1 MLRSKQQRTLRHRL
15 ILWSSLT
22 ALLWQAVSLPVMAAG
37 ATDPAAADQQVIL
50 QADHGR
56 VQGNDVTNTSL
67 DAGGLLTGHIPL
79 TNDPKTNGP
88 QANDKNAQQ
97 QGGQQQ
103 PAFLPNMALAGVG
116 PSLLITEMIPDTT
129 NIGSSDGYEFIEV
142 YNNSGHVINTKDY
155 KLVYRYLDSGDA
167 DLKYALP
174 DRVIQP
180 GESFVI
186 WSKNADNLN
195 EPVDRFK
202 QFYKLQADDRL
213 IIELKWG
220 GMANSKP
227 RALLLT
233 DSQDTNAVRPIV
245 TAAYAASDVKADQGI
260 HYVAPSTGN
269 TMIKQGLSSAS
280 PLTVR
285 PDQLAV
291 IEPIQIMHAPPAQVT
306 KGSNVP
312 ITAIVKGGQ
321 AGRMQFL
328 EYKTDKMTNPLK
340 LVMTSVTDV
349 VYGAE
354 ISASDL
360 KDAALLQYT
369 FEATDGSQQAKSQS
383 FIVPVMDTAV
393 GMPAYVPELLVT
405 ELVPNSANVGGAD
418 GYEFIELYNPTD
430 KPVDMKDYT
439 IRYRYPDEG
448 AEADLWWRHTVPV
461 TIPAGETAVFWII
474 NAENKSKTAAD
485 FNANYGTNLTE
496 GVNLFRLYN
505 NGMANG
511 SYRAVSISTN
521 TGMDRSVATYNDTT
535 PAVDGTLE
543 NGAVIYQYNELTFPN
558 MKKISAAIEKGTPG
572 TLLPY
577 QKLPQ
582 LFHVPVDTVPPQVK
596 VRDIPAVAEDTKD
609 LKLVFDA
616 VDNTD
621 VKTLKLYYRTDASQP
636 FEERNIHLV
645 NAAKELSYT
654 LAASELIGHPALELY
669 AEASDG
675 THTTRM
681 MDIRIPIQ
689 SSQQQGLRF
698 NVKEGQFIKGDK
710 WIKAASGNERTN
722 TLQVSID
729 GKPIAAHALQPAMEQ
744 KVLFSFDVNKTN
756 IFFQNG
762 VVFNNEIIHVFDD
775 SINGWTTLTVP
786 IDADKLSYGSPVPIT
801 IRAGSKAGTF
811 DESDNL
817 DDFNIR
823 NIRLVL
829 ADGTII
835 RDANYKDSTKEWDI
849 GDSTGMKKQHDFQF
863 SIPDNKY
870 NGFGYTWNT
879 TAIADGKHT
888 LKAAESNGDSRV
900 INVVVDNT
908 APELKLNVTPQQV
921 VKGKLTVHAEAAD
934 ALSGIESV
942 TAALDGKPVQLP
954 LALSSVLL
962 LPGKHQLIVKAVDR
976 AGNIT
981 ERASELSV
989 QAELPDIPK
998 LVSSFI
1004 HSLRA
1009 NGTLTVEVKDPTNDP
1024 LNVKFYEGFTFTPT
1038 DTSTMKVYQAASDVE
1053 PPLLAK
1059 LPHEQELTA
1068 QQLQAL
1074 AKLDDQSVRHDSWN
1088 QFPYQRY
1095 ELSVDPRVKAT
1106 DELRVEWKGKSLP
1119 GRKVTMYAWNVHTSK
1134 WDALTT
1140 AVAGNDLFSLTGQ
1153 AVVDAYINQERKVS
1167 VIVQDE
1173 VAPAADAAKVK
1184 DFTLVWMSDT
1194 QYYAESYPHI
1204 YKSEV
1209 DWIAAN
1215 KDKKNIRYV
1224 FHTGDVV
1231 DEMDKVEQWERADT
1245 YMKVLEQAQVP
1256 YGVLAGNHDV
1266 NHKDENYTD
1275 FSKYF
1280 GEKRFKDKP
1289 FYGESYKDNRGHYD
1303 LISVDGIDFIMVYMG
1318 WGIYEE
1324 EIKWMNEVLAQYP
1337 DRQAILN
1344 FHEYLLVSGE
1354 RGPIANKIYDQVVK
1368 KNANVIG
1375 VLSGHYHD
1383 AETKID
1389 AIDDNGD
1396 GKPDRKVY
1404 QMLAD
1409 YQGGPEGGEG
1419 YMRLLEFKASPD
1431 GKRIERI
1438 DMKTYSPYK
1447 DKFNYYDPKEH
1458 PGKDEFAI
1466 DWNIEP
1472 KLKRVETDMIRA
1484 DIYSNHLIGTVDHV
1498 ASGSKASVTWEG
1510 LSGNGKYAWYAVA
1523 ADAFGGAARSPVW
1536 LLGQTEDNGSGG
1548 SNGNGGS
1555 GSGNGGG
1562 GKEKPSNPDSDFV
1575 ISVPAVLDVNGV
1587 WGLSP
1592 DTTTT
1597 VRDGLKSHPKQTV
1610 TIEMKPNQALAAT
1623 WKAALNGDIVR
1634 EAVQQQS
1641 NLRLKLGA
1649 YTVTLPLAAVRN
1661 LPEGADKLVITGQA
1675 AFTRQQL
1682 AAYAK
1687 SWAASGLT
1695 WTGQAL
1701 RIGLAVDVKGKTE
1714 PMPATAQG
1722 ITMSLAAKPQKG
1734 SWHIQSALANAKAVK
1749 AELTDAGV
1757 QVTLTE
1763 GNVMLAALLPK
1774 PAFADASGH
1783 WGQAF
1788 IEASSALGLVNG
1800 QTETEFKPNAAV
1812 TRAELTSMIVRMLER
1827 VYGTASLVNA
1837 GSHTTASFQYVA
1849 VGAWYAEAVSAAAR
1863 MNLVQGDGKQFRP
1876 NDRVTREE
1884 AIVMLMRAIKLAGHE
1899 AGTSA
1904 LTFADKDTVA
1914 TWAQPALQG
1923 AYSLKLVQGREGNRF
1938 MPQGAMTRAEVTKL
1952 LIQWLNL

>member
-37 ATDPAAADQQVIL
+37 EVEPAAADQQVIS
-50 QADHGR
+50 QADRGF
-56 VQGNDVTNTSL
+56 VQGNNVTSTSL
-67 DAGGLLTGHIPL
+67 DAGVLSTGNVQQP
-79 TNDPKTNGP
+79 NG
-88 QANDKNAQQ
+88 QAAQQ
-97 QGGQQQ
+97 QGGQQ
-103 PAFLPNMALAGVG
+103 PAALPNMALTGLG

-129 NIGSSDGYEFIEV
+129 NIGGSDGYEFIEV
-142 YNNSGHVINTKDY
+142 YNNSGHMLNTKDY

-167 DLKYALP
+167 DLKYSLP

-186 WSKNADNLN
+186 WSKNTDNLN

-202 QFYKLQADDRL
+202 QFYKLNVDDRL

-220 GMANSKP
+220 GMSNSKP

-233 DSQDTNAVRPIV
+233 DSQDTNVVRPIV
-245 TAAYAASDVKADQGI
+245 TAAYDVSDVKADQGI
-260 HYVAPSTGN
+260 HYVAPSTGSS
-269 TMIKQGLSSAS
+269 MIKQGLSSAS

-285 PDQLAV
+285 PDQLTV
-291 IEPIQIMHAPPAQVT
+291 VEPIQIMHAPPAQVV

-321 AGRMQFL
+321 IGRMQFI
-328 EYKTDKMTNPLK
+328 EYKTDKMTKSLK
-340 LVMTSVTDV
+340 LAMNSVTDV

-354 ISASDL
+354 IPASDL

-369 FEATDGSQQAKSQS
+369 FEATDGRQQAKSQS
-383 FIVPVMDTAV
+383 FVVPVMDTAV

-461 TIPAGETAVFWII
+461 TIPAGQTAVFWII
-474 NAENKSKTAAD
+474 NAENGSKTAVD
-485 FNANYGTNLTE
+485 FNANYGSNLTE
-496 GVNLFRLYN
+496 GVNLFRLFN

-511 SYRAVSISTN
+511 SYRAISISTN
-521 TGMDRSVATYNDTT
+521 TGVDRSVATYNDTT

-558 MKKISAAIEKGTPG
+558 MKKVSAAIEKGTPG

-596 VRDIPAVAEDTKD
+596 LREIPAIAEDTKD

-621 VKTLKLYYRTDASQP
+621 VKTLKLYYRTDATKP

-654 LAASELIGHPALELY
+654 LAASELMGHAALELY

-675 THTTRM
+675 TQTIRLS
-681 MDIRIPIQ
+681 DIRIPIQ
-689 SSQQQGLRF
+689 SSQQQGVRF
-698 NVKEGQFIKGDK
+698 NVKEGQFIRGDK
-710 WIKAASGNERTN
+710 WIKAASGNERTD

-729 GKPIAAHALQPAMEQ
+729 GKPIAGNTLQPAMEQ

-762 VVFNNEIIHVFDD
+762 VVFQNEIIHVFDD

-786 IDADKLSYGSPVPIT
+786 IDADKLSYGNAVPIT

-863 SIPDNKY
+863 AIPDKKY
-870 NGFGYTWNT
+870 NGLGYTWKT
-879 TAIADGKHT
+879 TTIADGKHT
-888 LKAAESNGDSRV
+888 LKAVESNGDSRE

-921 VKGKLTVHAEAAD
+921 VKGKLTVQAEAAD

-942 TAALDGKPVQLP
+942 TAVLDDKPVQLP
-954 LALSSVLL
+954 LELSSVLL
-962 LPGKHQLIVKAVDR
+962 PPGKHQLIVKAVDR
-976 AGNIT
+976 AGNVT
-981 ERASELSV
+981 ERASELRV

-998 LVSSFI
+998 LVSSLI
-1004 HSLRA
+1004 HSLRT

-1059 LPHEQELTA
+1059 LPNEQQLTA

-1074 AKLDDQSVRHDSWN
+1074 AKLDNQSVRHDSWN

-1095 ELSVDPRVKAT
+1095 ELSVDSRVKPT
-1106 DELRVEWKGKSLP
+1106 DELSVEWKGKSLP
-1119 GRKVTMYAWNVHTSK
+1119 GRKVTMYAWNVQAGK

-1140 AVAGNDLFSLTGQ
+1140 AVAGTDLFSLTGQ
-1153 AVVDAYINQERKVS
+1153 AVVDAYINKERKVS

-1173 VAPAADAAKVK
+1173 VAPAADAASVK

-1245 YMKVLEQAQVP
+1245 YMKVLEQAEVP

-1318 WGIYEE
+1318 WGIYEN

-1447 DKFNYYDPKEH
+1447 DKFNYYDPKDH

-1484 DIYSNHLIGTVDHV
+1484 DIYSKHLIGAVDNV
-1498 ASGSKASVTWEG
+1498 VSGGKASVTWDG
-1510 LSGNGKYAWYAVA
+1510 LSDNGKYAWYAVA
-1523 ADAFGGAARSPVW
+1523 ADAFGGTARSPVW
-1536 LLGQTEDNGSGG
+1536 LLGQTEDNGSG

-1555 GSGNGGG
+1555 VSGNNG
-1562 GKEKPSNPDSDFV
+1562 GKDKPSIPDGDFV
-1575 ISVPAVLDVNGV
+1575 ISAPAVLDASGV

-1592 DTTTT
+1592 NTTTI
-1597 VRDGLKSHPKQTV
+1597 VLDGLKSHPKQSV
-1610 TIEMKPNQALAAT
+1610 TIEMKPNQALAAD
-1623 WKAALNGDIVR
+1623 WKAALNREIMR
-1634 EAVQQQS
+1634 EAVKQES
-1641 NLRLKLGA
+1641 TLRLKLGT
-1649 YTVTLPLAAVRN
+1649 YTVTLPLAVVRN
-1661 LPEGADKLVITGQA
+1661 LPEGADKLVITGQS

-1701 RIGLAVDVKGKTE
+1701 RVSLAVDIKGKTE
-1714 PMPATAQG
+1714 SIPASVQG
-1722 ITMSLAAKPQKG
+1722 ITVNLAAKPQQG
-1734 SWHIQSALANAKAVK
+1734 TWYVQPAGANTKAVK
-1749 AELTDAGV
+1749 ADTTDAGV
-1757 QVTLTE
+1757 QVALTE
-1763 GNVMLAALLPK
+1763 GNVMLAALMPK
-1774 PAFADASGH
+1774 PAFTDVSGH
-1783 WGQAF
+1783 WGQAY
-1788 IEASSALGLVNG
+1788 IEVSSALGLVNG
-1800 QTETEFKPNAAV
+1800 QTETQFKPNAAV
-1812 TRAELTSMIVRMLER
+1812 TRAEFASMIVRMLER
-1827 VYGTASLVNA
+1827 VYGTASLVKA
-1837 GSHTTASFQYVA
+1837 GSHSAASFQDVA
-1849 VGAWYAEAVSAAAR
+1849 TGAWYAEAVSAAAS
-1863 MNLVQGDGKQFRP
+1863 MNIVKGDGKQFRP

-1884 AIVMLMRAIKLAGHE
+1884 AIVMLMRAIKLAGHD
-1899 AGTSA
+1899 AGASA
-1904 LTFADKDTVA
+1904 LTFADKAAVA

-1923 AYSLKLVQGREGNRF
+1923 AQSLQLVQGREGNRF

-1952 LIQWLNL
+1952 LMQWLNL